1 MKRLISILI
10 LVLLIS
16 GCAGFPNIFGQDK
29 DVKEA
34 SEDVVT
40 VENVNVL
47 PVPPITAGDQ
57 FSVSFQVTNM
67 DEDQNVDATYE
78 LLDAGLCKDPVTGE
92 KEGDFGGSLVP
103 GQVEF
108 VEWTFDTPESQD
120 IAYIKTICPVRF
132 RVTYRFNAQSEIEVN
147 VISDAR
153 YRQLQQSGTFETF
166 TPTLTMDR
174 GPIKIDIEL
183 GATMPLKA
191 GSLLPVYLTVY
202 DKGQGLIDKIP
213 FYQLVLGVPG
223 ETVNNSGNIACRYS
237 DEDCFI
243 PYDCTAFLRPD
254 SQPTAGYTY
263 YVNNMDVPLM
273 DRKTYK
279 MKCSFRVPDIRAE
292 HTYFFDA
299 YFLEYYYDVL
309 KQVDVEVKPLSP

>member
-1 MKRLISILI
+1 MKKLISILV

-16 GCAGFPNIFGQDK
+16 GCVDLSNIFGQDK

-67 DEDQNVDATYE
+67 EEDQNVDATYE
-78 LLDAGLCKDPVTGE
+78 LLDAGLCKDPVTGD
-92 KEGDFGGSLVP
+92 KQGDFGGSLVP

-108 VEWTFDTPESQD
+108 VEWTFDTPESND
-120 IAYIKTICPVRF
+120 IAYLKTICPVRF
-132 RVTYRFNAQSEIEVN
+132 KVRYRFNAQSEMEVN
-147 VISDAR
+147 VISEQR
-153 YRQLQQSGTFETF
+153 YKQLQQSGTFETF

-183 GATMPLKA
+183 GATMPLRSGA
-191 GSLLPVYLTVY
+191 ILPIYLTVY
-202 DKGQGLIDKIP
+202 DKGDGILDQVPPLNLI
-213 FYQLVLGVPG
+213 LAVPEGFTIYNNECG
-223 ETVNNSGNIACRYS
+223 EFFRH
-237 DEDCFI
+237 EK
-243 PYDCTAFLRPD
+243 
-254 SQPTAGYTY
+254 QPTEGYTY
-263 YVNNMDVPLM
+263 YLNSNGIPFVGK
-273 DRKTYK
+273 KTYK
-279 MKCSFRVPDIRAE
+279 MKCTFRVPTTNNE
-292 HTYFFDA
+292 QTYFVDA